1 MFVHR
6 RVVRTDAWAG
16 SMVADDEA
24 RARERRYPEQEIN
37 SDMRGLCPLMNE
49 EEKPVPQ
56 QTTRSCA
63 DVAAKAVV
71 SD

>member
-1 MFVHR
+1 
-6 RVVRTDAWAG
+6 
-16 SMVADDEA
+16 MVADDEV
-24 RARERRYPEQEIN
+24 RAGERRYPAQGIN
-37 SDMRGLCPLMNE
+37 DGVCGLCPRMIE

-63 DVAAKAVV
+63 DDAAKAVV